1 MYAGFWKRF
10 GAYLIDYVL
19 VMVCNYLIA
28 FLIGFTSATLLD
40 LQTDDVPA
48 GVTLLAMLIILG
60 FVLLYYVYAESSPWQ
75 ATIGKRIMGIKV
87 TDEQGRRVSFWRSLG
102 RRAAM
107 AISAFTFLIGYMMCG
122 WTARRTK
129 YRGGR
134 LRFAAYPRGCFFWAF

>member
-19 VMVCNYLIA
+19 VAILTYVIFFCM
-28 FLIGFTSATLLD
+28 G
-40 LQTDDVPA
+40 
-48 GVTLLAMLIILG
+48 LAMAPLLQSQSDQMPAWAGILLILVIVG
-60 FVLLYYVYAESSPWQ
+60 FLLLYYVYAESSPWQ
-75 ATIGKRIMGIKV
+75 ATVGKRILGIKV
-87 TDEQGRRVSFWRSLG
+87 TDEHGNRISFWRSLG

-134 LRFAAYPRGCFFWAF
+134 LRFAAYPRGCFF